1 MKIDGSEKNSWF
13 LGEKKLDQRMRMKW
27 STKVGSEK
35 KSGSENK
42 IKSWIG
48 GENLE
53 QRRKVG

>member
-1 MKIDGSEKNSWF
+1 MVPRG
-13 LGEKKLDQRMRMKW
+13 KKLDQRMRMKW